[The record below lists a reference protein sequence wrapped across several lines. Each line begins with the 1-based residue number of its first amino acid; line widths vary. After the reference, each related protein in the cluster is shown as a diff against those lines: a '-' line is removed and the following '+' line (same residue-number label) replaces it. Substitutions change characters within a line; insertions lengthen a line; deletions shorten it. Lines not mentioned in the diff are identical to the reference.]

1 MIIRLEVIY
10 IKIGGKRYMT
20 DIFSYE
26 EDEYKLDIPKEN
38 RFLNAISY
46 DYSVEYI
53 YHLIKKGKIILEVP
67 FQRKHIWKNDKAS
80 MLIESIIMNVPIP
93 PLYFAE
99 EKDGK
104 WLVLDGLQRLYSIL
118 NYYDNEF
125 ALTKVEVLE
134 ELQRVKYKDLPPKAK
149 GLLDDGLLRVN
160 IIKKDSHRDIKYD
173 IFMRLNRGAV
183 TLNYQE
189 LRNCMYRGNLNNAAK
204 ELCKENRT
212 FLRILKQKQPH
223 QRYLDVEFIIRY
235 FAISDNLRVNENGE
249 YYISGYKGKLVSF
262 LNEYMDENKDC
273 NLEEKAKYKER
284 FNSTIEKIVIVYGE
298 DEAFRDIS
306 TGNVK
311 VYKTIADFIMP
322 SFERM
327 DLQYVRNHRKK
338 LYIKTKK
345 YLSKKETQNRLLIKT
360 SDKDV
365 MNKRISE
372 WFKEIN
378 DAISF

>member
-1 MIIRLEVIY
+1 MIC
-10 IKIGGKRYMT
+10 IKIGGKKYMG
-20 DIFSYE
+20 DIFANEDKEYE
-26 EDEYKLDIPKEN
+26 LDIPKEN
-38 RFLNAISY
+38 RFLNTTSY
-46 DYSVEYI
+46 DYSVEYL
-53 YHLIKKGKIILEVP
+53 YDLIKKGKIVLEVP

-99 EKDGK
+99 EENGK

-125 ALTKVEVLE
+125 ALNKVEVLE
-134 ELQRVKYKDLPPKAK
+134 ELQKMKYKDLPPKAK
-149 GLLDDGLLRVN
+149 SLLDDGLLRVN

-189 LRNCMYRGNLNNAAK
+189 LRNCLYRGNLNDAAK
-204 ELCKENRT
+204 ELCKENT
-212 FLRILKQKQPH
+212 VFLKMLKQKEPH

-235 FAISDNLRVNENGE
+235 FAISDNLVYDKNGD
-249 YYISGYKGKLVSF
+249 IIIAGYRGKLVSF
-262 LNEYMDENKDC
+262 LNEYMDKNKECSLDKKI
-273 NLEEKAKYKER
+273 EYKDR
-284 FNSTIEKIVIVYGE
+284 FNSTIEKVNAVYGE

-306 TGNVK
+306 TGNTK

-327 DLQYVRNHRKK
+327 TLNYVQDNKWDIYERTKNY
-338 LYIKTKK
+338 LGKT
-345 YLSKKETQNRLLIKT
+345 ETQNRLLIKT

-365 MNKRISE
+365 MNKRIGD
-372 WFKEIN
+372 WFKEMQ

>member
-1 MIIRLEVIY
+1 MEVIY
-10 IKIGGKRYMT
+10 IKIGGKKYMAEV
-20 DIFSYE
+20 FAN
-26 EDEYKLDIPKEN
+26 EDDGYKLDVPKEN
-38 RFLNAISY
+38 RFLNTTSY
-46 DYSVEYI
+46 DYSVEYL
-53 YHLIKKGKIILEVP
+53 YNLIKKGKIVLEVP

-104 WLVLDGLQRLYSIL
+104 WLVLDGLQRLFSIL

-134 ELQRVKYKDLPPKAK
+134 ELQKMKYKDLPPKAK
-149 GLLDDGLLRVN
+149 SLLDDGLLRVN

-189 LRNCMYRGNLNNAAK
+189 LRNCLYRGNLNDAAK
-204 ELCKENRT
+204 ELCCENNT
-212 FLRILKQKQPH
+212 FLQMLKQKAPH

-235 FAISDNLRVNENGE
+235 FSISDNLRIDGE
-249 YYISGYKGKLVSF
+249 GKIFIEGYRGKLVAF
-262 LNEYMDENKDC
+262 LNEYMEKHKDC
-273 NLEEKAKYKER
+273 SLEDKIKYKER
-284 FNSTIEKIVIVYGE
+284 FNSTIEKVRLVFGT
-298 DEAFRDIS
+298 DKAFRDIS
-306 TGNVK
+306 SDGVK

-327 DLQYVRNHRKK
+327 DIEYVKK
-338 LYIKTKK
+338 NQRELYDKVKS
-345 YLSKKETQNRLLIKT
+345 YLSKEETQNRLLIKT

-365 MNKRISE
+365 MNSKIND
-372 WFKEIN
+372 WFKEIG

>member
-1 MIIRLEVIY
+1 MS
-10 IKIGGKRYMT
+10 
-20 DIFSYE
+20 DIFANE
-26 EDEYKLDIPKEN
+26 EQDYSLDVPKEK
-38 RFLNAISY
+38 RFLNTTSY
-46 DYSVEYI
+46 DYSVEYLFN
-53 YHLIKKGKIILEVP
+53 LIKKGKIVLEVP

-99 EKDGK
+99 EDDGS

-125 ALTKVEVLE
+125 ALTKVEVLG
-134 ELQRVKYKDLPPKAK
+134 ELQKRKYKDLPPKAK
-149 GLLDDGLLRVN
+149 SLLDDGLLRVN

-189 LRNCMYRGNLNNAAK
+189 LRNCLYRGNLNDAAK
-204 ELCKENRT
+204 ELCNENKD
-212 FLRILKQKQPH
+212 FLSMLKQKKPH

-235 FAISDNLRVNENGE
+235 FAFSDNIKKEEGVFLVE
-249 YYISGYKGKLVSF
+249 GYKGKLVSY
-262 LNEYMDENKDC
+262 LNEYMDNNKDC
-273 NLEEKAKYKER
+273 SVEKKEQYKKR
-284 FNSTIEKIVIVYGE
+284 FNETIEKVKIVFGI
-298 DEAFRDIS
+298 DKAFRDIS
-306 TGNVK
+306 TENVK

-327 DLQYVRNHRKK
+327 SFEYINENKNELYDK
-338 LYIKTKK
+338 LFTFLKRDDIQK
-345 YLSKKETQNRLLIKT
+345 SLLVKT
-360 SDKDV
+360 SDKDMV
-365 MNKRISE
+365 NLRIGE

-378 DAISF
+378 DGISL

>member
-1 MIIRLEVIY
+1 MSE
-10 IKIGGKRYMT
+10 
-20 DIFSYE
+20 IFAN
-26 EDEYKLDIPKEN
+26 EDEQYTLDIPKEN
-38 RFLNAISY
+38 RFLNTISY
-46 DYSVEYI
+46 DYSVEYL
-53 YHLIKKGKIILEVP
+53 YDLIKKGKIVLEVP

-99 EKDGK
+99 EDDGK

-125 ALTKVEVLE
+125 ALNKVEVLE
-134 ELQRVKYKDLPPKAK
+134 ELQKMKYKDLPPKAK
-149 GLLDDGLLRVN
+149 SLLDDGLLRVN

-189 LRNCMYRGNLNNAAK
+189 LRNCLYRGNLNDAAK
-204 ELCKENRT
+204 ELCNENTT
-212 FLRILKQKQPH
+212 FLKMLKQNKPN

-235 FAISDNLRVNENGE
+235 FAISDNLIYDENKNII
-249 YYISGYKGKLVSF
+249 ISGYKGKLVSF
-262 LNEYMDENKDC
+262 LNEYMDKNKDC
-273 NLEEKAKYKER
+273 SLEKKLEYKNK
-284 FNSTIEKIVIVYGE
+284 FNSTIDKIKIVFGI

-306 TGNVK
+306 SDNVK

-327 DLQYVRNHRKK
+327 DLEYVRKNKQLIYER
-338 LYIKTKK
+338 TKD
-345 YLSKKETQNRLLIKT
+345 YLSKPETQNRLMIKT

-365 MNKRISE
+365 MNKRIGE
-372 WFKEIN
+372 WFEVMKN
-378 DAISF
+378 AILF